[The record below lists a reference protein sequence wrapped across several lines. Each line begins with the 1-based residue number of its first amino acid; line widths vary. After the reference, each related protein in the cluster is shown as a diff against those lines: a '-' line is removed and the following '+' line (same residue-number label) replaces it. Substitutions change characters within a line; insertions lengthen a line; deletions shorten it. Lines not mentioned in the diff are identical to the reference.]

1 MNPHSKRPV
10 SLASAFSTF
19 WSNRRL
25 VRDLTWREISGRYDR
40 PVKTYSS
47 RMFVCL
53 AFALIANVQADVLV
67 VDEALAVGDVFFAQ
81 KCMRFL
87 RQFQDAGGTLV
98 FVSHSSAAV
107 LSLCRRAI
115 WLEMGRVVMDG
126 SAKEVCEAY
135 QARSYGM
142 QVAGRAA
149 DPGIGHEATM
159 PVAEIT
165 DSNSIR
171 VFRFNAAAASFG
183 DGRARI
189 SSVVLVSRDGRPL
202 FQIQGGDNVRLRV
215 EAEVHADLDSPV
227 VGFFLKDDRI
237 GDQHDFYWPGGLAV

>member
-1 MNPHSKRPV
+1 M
-10 SLASAFSTF
+10 F

-47 RMFVCL
+47 GMFVRL
-53 AFALIANVQADVLV
+53 AFAVIANVQADVLV
-67 VDEALAVGDVFFAQ
+67 VDEALAGGDVFFAQ

-87 RQFQDAGGTLV
+87 RKFLDAGGTLV
-98 FVSHSSAAV
+98 FVRASSAAV
-107 LSLCRRAI
+107 LSLI
-115 WLEMGRVVMDG
+115 WLEMGKVVMGG

-142 QVAGRAA
+142 QVAGRVA
-149 DPGIGHEATM
+149 DPGIGHEATI

-165 DSNSIR
+165 DSNSNR
-171 VFRFNAAAASFG
+171 VFRFNVAVASFG
-183 DGRARI
+183 DGRARS

-215 EAEVHADLDSPV
+215 ETEVYTDLDSPV
-227 VGFFLKDDRI
+227 AGSFLKDDRI